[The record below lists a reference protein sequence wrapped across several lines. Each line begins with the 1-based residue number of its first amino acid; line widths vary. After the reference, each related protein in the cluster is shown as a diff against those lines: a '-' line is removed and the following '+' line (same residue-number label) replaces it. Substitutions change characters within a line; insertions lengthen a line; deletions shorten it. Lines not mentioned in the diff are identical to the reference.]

1 MLGMPEEIEGE
12 NIGLFPGAYIANHVV
27 CLINSKLVGW
37 EYSRGEKSGFSDI
50 AVLPKGA
57 GKIGIVGERA

>member
-1 MLGMPEEIEGE
+1 MLGMLEEIEGE

-27 CLINSKLVGW
+27 SLIDCKLVGR
-37 EYSRGEKSGFSDI
+37 EYSRGEKSGFPDI

-57 GKIGIVGERA
+57 GKFGIVGKRA